1 MRSLFFVRLILVAG
15 LALLWRLPAQA
26 QANDTPQQI
35 QAMIANGQARAALA
49 ELQNV
54 LAVHPDSGVAWYLA
68 AEAQDA
74 SGHQGA
80 ARQALAKAE
89 QYAPGL
95 PFAQAND
102 VAALRAH
109 LAQPAANIGFHISP
123 GLIIG
128 ALVILFLGLRFL
140 SHRRAVP
147 FGYQGGYNTGFGG
160 RPYNP
165 YGPGGMPYGPSMGPG
180 MMGGGLGSSILG
192 GLAAGAGF
200 AAGERIIDG
209 MIDPAQAQ
217 GNFGGQGMGPGQV
230 PDRDDGLMGSP
241 GWDDNNN
248 SGGGFDQGGGW

>member
-1 MRSLFFVRLILVAG
+1 M
-15 LALLWRLPAQA
+15 LLGRLPAQA
-26 QANDTPQQI
+26 QADATPQQL
-35 QAMIANGQARAALA
+35 QAMIASGQARAALA
-49 ELQNV
+49 DLQPV
-54 LAVHPDSGVAWYLA
+54 LAAHPHSGVAWYLV

-74 SGHQGA
+74 SGNLGA

-95 PFAQAND
+95 PFAQPNA
-102 VAALRAH
+102 VGALQTH

-123 GLIIG
+123 GLVIG

-140 SHRRAVP
+140 SHRRATP
-147 FGYQGGYNTGFGG
+147 YGYQGGYAAGFGG

-165 YGPGGMPYGPSMGPG
+165 YGQGGMPYGPGMGPG
-180 MMGGGLGSSILG
+180 VGGGMGSSILG

-217 GNFGGQGMGPGQV
+217 DNFGGQGIDPGQV
-230 PDRDDGLMGSP
+230 NERDDGLMGSP

-248 SGGGFDQGGGW
+248 SGGGW